1 MLPKPKKYW
10 GRGSLGPRALQSPS
24 RPPVPRSTPGPPVVP
39 WSPQSFPSNSVP
51 LSPCPPFPQS
61 LRLPTPSPPSS
72 TGPVWSGCDTLEI
85 CTSGLAKLN
94 HFFPLKSQ
102 TEEFAANWY
111 FLMGG
116 PLPSCTRYL
125 ASCLLLIYRK
135 SHWICVSPQNLW
147 AKSSSKSLIVCLLQG
162 YDFRQLP
169 DQSNRYLQSYPKS

>member
-1 MLPKPKKYW
+1 MTFLRNVLPNVLLQGQNAVLVVKKM
-10 GRGSLGPRALQSPS
+10 
-24 RPPVPRSTPGPPVVP
+24 
-39 WSPQSFPSNSVP
+39 PQNFYQ
-51 LSPCPPFPQS
+51 C
-61 LRLPTPSPPSS
+61 RLPTPSPPSS

-169 DQSNRYLQSYPKS
+169 DQSNRYLQSSPKS

>member
-1 MLPKPKKYW
+1 MLPKSKKY
-10 GRGSLGPRALQSPS
+10 GGGPLIGPPALRSPG
-24 RPPVPRSTPGPPVVP
+24 RPPVSRLSPGPPVVP
-39 WSPQSFPSNSVP
+39 KSPGPPVP
-51 LSPCPPFPQS
+51 PG
-61 LRLPTPSPPSS
+61 S

-135 SHWICVSPQNLW
+135 CHRICVSL
-147 AKSSSKSLIVCLLQG
+147 KKKRSKSRSKIIFGTNISVKETRLFQFSLQI
-162 YDFRQLP
+162 
-169 DQSNRYLQSYPKS
+169 